1 MTILGIDPGTNKV
14 GYGIIKKDKNQF
26 LLINYGCFNIKSKS
40 INENLV
46 KIQKEIEKLI
56 QIYKPN
62 IAAIE
67 QIFFFKNKKTA
78 INIAQSRGV
87 IITTLMKANIEIK
100 EFTPLQIKQSVCG
113 YGKADKNQVQKM
125 IKLIFKLK
133 DVPKPDDAADAIAT
147 AFCASNI
154 IKSEL

>member
-1 MTILGIDPGTNKV
+1 MTILGIDPGTNKI

-26 LLINYGCFNIKSKS
+26 LLINYGCINIKSKS